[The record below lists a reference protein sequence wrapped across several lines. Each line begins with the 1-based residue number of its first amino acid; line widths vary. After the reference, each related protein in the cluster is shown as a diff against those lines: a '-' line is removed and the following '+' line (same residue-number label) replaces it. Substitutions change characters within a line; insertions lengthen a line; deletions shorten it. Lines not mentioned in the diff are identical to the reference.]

1 MAVKFQNNSPVTLV
15 FPYGDFMEVNGQY
28 GQQFL
33 YTVEIEG
40 QRDRLYATPKLHHQ
54 LQEVGIAPG
63 DIITIAKNQGQG
75 NRFNWIIQS
84 NGGNGLLEE
93 DTTSPASTSPQ
104 ASSNSRS
111 PAPDFSTMRELVT
124 ACLQASSAAWH
135 GLEGESEFTSR
146 DVRKLGISLFIE
158 CCRKGILPHD
168 KEEESEEDIP
178 F

>member
-1 MAVKFQNNSPVTLV
+1 MAVKFQNNTPVTLV

-40 QRDRLYATPKLHHQ
+40 QRDRLYASPKLHHQ

-63 DIITIAKNQGQG
+63 DVITIAKNQGQG

-84 NGGNGLLEE
+84 NGGDGTQEE
-93 DTTSPASTSPQ
+93 DAPSPASNSSQ
-104 ASSNSRS
+104 AASNSRPS
-111 PAPDFSTMRELVT
+111 APDFTTMQELVT

-135 GLEGESEFTSR
+135 GLGEEVEFSGK

-158 CCRKGILPHD
+158 CCRKGVLSQP
-168 KEEESEEDIP
+168 EEEVLP